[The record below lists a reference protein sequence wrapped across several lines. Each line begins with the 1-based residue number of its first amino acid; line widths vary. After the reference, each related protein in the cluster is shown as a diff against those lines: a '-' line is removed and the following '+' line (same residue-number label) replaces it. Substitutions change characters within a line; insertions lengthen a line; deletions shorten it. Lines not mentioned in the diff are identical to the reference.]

1 MKNIFAIFG
10 LLILS
15 QFAFGQEDSTKVKF
29 PTTGKFAFRTTMNNQ
44 NREVEYWVYNKTGT
58 INYYILYAFSGA
70 TWPKEKIMFTPPIE
84 YLELVKRNGYET
96 MLKRNKK
103 RVK

>member
-1 MKNIFAIFG
+1 M
-10 LLILS
+10 LS